1 MEGDKNTPE
10 DPIGLSKEDLE
21 ALFEG
26 VFNQQA
32 SNEKNNTQ
40 NTPQKTPLFES
51 SFETSKATESKPEFK
66 NSQAGKIKPEASDRR
81 PKSSLRFKYEAEV
94 SSVIKTHGELEDI
107 RRNLGLSKRKI
118 SQLLMVDPSAWTRWT
133 KPDGEAPPHVYR
145 ALEWFLLLQEKHPQY
160 KASLWL
166 NAVATP
172 QIPPKEIESLKS
184 QLLSWMKEELKT
196 RPVNPR
202 EPAKIKEKGERFR
215 GHQLHQFEKREFF
228 LKATI
233 VVLSGLLLA
242 SLFL

>member
-1 MEGDKNTPE
+1 MDGEKNTSE

-32 SNEKNNTQ
+32 GSQEKSTQ
-40 NTPQKTPLFES
+40 NTPFSEA
-51 SFETSKATESKPEFK
+51 SFEAAETENASEEFK
-66 NSQAGKIKPEASDRR
+66 ESQAGKTKPGAADKRA
-81 PKSSLRFKYEAEV
+81 KSSLRFKYEAEV

-133 KPDGEAPPHVYR
+133 KPEGEAPPHIYR

-172 QIPPKEIESLKS
+172 QMPPKEIESLKQ
-184 QLLSWMKEELKT
+184 QLLSWAQEEM
-196 RPVNPR
+196 RPQAPL
-202 EPAKIKEKGERFR
+202 AKGEIPLKSSKEAQDRR
-215 GHQLHQFEKREFF
+215 KLTQFEKRERF
-228 LKATI
+228 LKAI
-233 VVLSGLLLA
+233 ILALICALVVS
-242 SLFL
+242 FFF

>member
-1 MEGDKNTPE
+1 MDGEKNTSE

-32 SNEKNNTQ
+32 GSHEKSTQ
-40 NTPQKTPLFES
+40 NTPQNTPFSEA
-51 SFETSKATESKPEFK
+51 SFEAAETENALEEFK
-66 NSQAGKIKPEASDRR
+66 ESQAGKTKPGAADRR
-81 PKSSLRFKYEAEV
+81 AKSSLRFKYEAEV

-133 KPDGEAPPHVYR
+133 KPKGEAPPHIYR

-172 QIPPKEIESLKS
+172 QMPPKEIESLKQ
-184 QLLSWMKEELKT
+184 QLLSWAQEEM
-196 RPVNPR
+196 RPQAPL
-202 EPAKIKEKGERFR
+202 AKGEIPLKSSEDAQDRR
-215 GHQLHQFEKREFF
+215 ILTQFEKRERF
-228 LKATI
+228 LKAI
-233 VVLSGLLLA
+233 IFALICALVVS
-242 SLFL
+242 FFI

>member
-1 MEGDKNTPE
+1 MDGEKNTAE

-26 VFNQQA
+26 VFNQQTE
-32 SNEKNNTQ
+32 NQEKSTQKTPQ
-40 NTPQKTPLFES
+40 NTPFSEAPVEDSKTEEGESGFEKS
-51 SFETSKATESKPEFK
+51 QTGKSKPAATDK
-66 NSQAGKIKPEASDRR
+66 R

-107 RRNLGLSKRKI
+107 RRKLGLSKRKI

-133 KPDGEAPPHVYR
+133 KPKGEAPPHIYR

-172 QIPPKEIESLKS
+172 QMPPKEIESLKQ
-184 QLLSWMKEELKT
+184 QLLSWAQEEMEQENSSKRGVPMEKIQKESKD
-196 RPVNPR
+196 
-202 EPAKIKEKGERFR
+202 R
-215 GHQLHQFEKREFF
+215 GLLTQFEKRERF
-228 LKATI
+228 LKVIILALI
-233 VVLSGLLLA
+233 GALLV
-242 SLFL
+242 SLIF